1 MPVQRVLDDRQ
12 PKSGAAGR
20 RKAHRVGDQILA
32 IPRSDLRLFGK
43 PEAFTKRRMGVA
55 VANGD
60 TIGPPG
66 NPDCRGQ
73 PVKTPE
79 NQP

>member
-1 MPVQRVLDDRQ
+1 
-12 PKSGAAGR
+12 
-20 RKAHRVGDQILA
+20 
-32 IPRSDLRLFGK
+32 
-43 PEAFTKRRMGVA
+43 MGVA
-55 VANGD
+55 VANGN

-79 NQP
+79 IQLATRRGSP